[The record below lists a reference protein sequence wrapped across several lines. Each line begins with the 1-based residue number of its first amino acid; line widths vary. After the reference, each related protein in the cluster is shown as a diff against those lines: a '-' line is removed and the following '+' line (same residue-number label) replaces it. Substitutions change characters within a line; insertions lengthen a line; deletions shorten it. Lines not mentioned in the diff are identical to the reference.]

1 MTKFENTTSLQALT
15 EQELE
20 NTAGGIAPFLIGAGI
35 VALLF
40 GQDNYGRVDTLLHV
54 YLVNK

>member
-1 MTKFENTTSLQALT
+1 MTENILTRFENTTSLQALT

-35 VALLF
+35 VAGLGGGFF
-40 GQDNYGRVDTLLHV
+40 GGYALARIFG
-54 YLVNK
+54 

>member
-1 MTKFENTTSLQALT
+1 MTKFENTPSLQSLT

-35 VALLF
+35 VAGLGGGFF
-40 GQDNYGRVDTLLHV
+40 GGYALARIFG
-54 YLVNK
+54 